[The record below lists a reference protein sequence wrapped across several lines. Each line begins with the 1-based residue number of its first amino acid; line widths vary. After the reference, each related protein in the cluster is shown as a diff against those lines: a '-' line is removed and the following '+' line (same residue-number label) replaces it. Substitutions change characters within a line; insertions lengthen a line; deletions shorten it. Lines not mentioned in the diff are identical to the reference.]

1 MDVEP
6 FFAVIKGRF
15 IKRFKHRR
23 FAKGLIAS
31 NVNRMVVL
39 PDGLFQYRRIAAN
52 AFGSLIERRSFAHRA
67 GHQFERKVVVFHCSG
82 VREHP
87 HLSVGEVL
95 QGLAQREPGRS
106 FIDEASAFFS
116 EVDVAADITRH
127 SAAVIGDEQN
137 GVHIDDLCSDGA
149 CHENAVAGRT
159 VGQNAARIGRTA
171 QRCRIRAKRIFK
183 QGCIGGKAA
192 RSQNHGMRSGFE
204 GLTAPANAR
213 STDNMTVLGDEAF
226 STMPKQ
232 NLHIQPARTFKK
244 RHHIVVSGPHRA

>member
-15 IKRFKHRR
+15 IERFKHCR

-31 NVNRMVVL
+31 SANRMVVL

-52 AFGSLIERRSFAHRA
+52 AFGSLIERRGFAHRT
-67 GHQFERKVVVFHCSG
+67 GHQFEREVVVFHCAG

-95 QGLAQREPGRS
+95 QGLAQSEPGRS
-106 FIDEASAFFS
+106 FIDEASAFFG

-149 CHENAVAGRT
+149 CHENAVAGGEVTGGLHGASRLGA
-159 VGQNAARIGRTA
+159 VGIIDALT
-171 QRCRIRAKRIFK
+171 F
-183 QGCIGGKAA
+183 
-192 RSQNHGMRSGFE
+192 GMVAGE
-204 GLTAPANAR
+204 T
-213 STDNMTVLGDEAF
+213 
-226 STMPKQ
+226 
-232 NLHIQPARTFKK
+232 I
-244 RHHIVVSGPHRA
+244 